1 MMEHWIIK
9 GMMIGLVVIASC
21 YYDNE
26 EELYP
31 QQACDSEN
39 VSMLNT
45 LVPILDRS
53 CYRCHSAAVN
63 SGNVTLEGYDE
74 LVKYAN
80 NGRLLGAMRH
90 ESGFKAMPQDA
101 PQLSDCDIAK
111 FEHWI
116 AAGVPNN

>member
-1 MMEHWIIK
+1 MTEHWIIK
-9 GMMIGLVVIASC
+9 CCMIGMIAITSC

-31 QQACDSEN
+31 PQTCDTVN
-39 VSMLNT
+39 VSLQNT
-45 LVPILDRS
+45 LMPILDRS
-53 CYRCHSAAVN
+53 CYTCHSAAVN
-63 SGNVTLEGYDE
+63 SGNVTLEGYSE

-90 ESGFKAMPQDA
+90 DSGFKAMPQNA
-101 PQLSDCDIAK
+101 PQLSDCDITK

-116 AAGVPNN
+116 SDGVPNN

>member
-1 MMEHWIIK
+1 MTEHWIIK
-9 GMMIGLVVIASC
+9 SMMIGLVAITSC

-31 QQACDSEN
+31 QLTCDTDN
-39 VSMLNT
+39 VSLQNN

-53 CYRCHSAAVN
+53 CYGCHSAAVN
-63 SGNVTLEGYDE
+63 NGNVTLEGYDE

-80 NGRLLGAMRH
+80 IGRLLGAMRH
-90 ESGFKAMPQDA
+90 DSGYKAMPQEA

-116 AAGVPNN
+116 SDGVPNN